1 VIRLEALRGRARGI
15 VLITETGNL
24 PRNLILPDVVWI
36 RLRSES
42 NHEKRAALIC
52 LLTAALA
59 ANGTATTTPYV
70 NRLLLKNGKYIDAP
84 SIAPGKGKK
93 SSSGTTVVDNEADAD
108 AALIYFGPDGDTDP
122 TTNPKAFDQGWRDGW
137 KWASKQSAFSSDEPA
152 EKMEAKLLMP
162 WSADLPDDLKAS
174 VRRNALQVTDTGFD
188 DDCAVSRSR
197 SSKL

>member
-1 VIRLEALRGRARGI
+1 M
-15 VLITETGNL
+15 
-24 PRNLILPDVVWI
+24 
-36 RLRSES
+36 RSES

-59 ANGTATTTPYV
+59 ANGTAATTPYV

-108 AALIYFGPDGDTDP
+108 AALIYFCPDGDTDR

-137 KWASKQSAFSSDEPA
+137 KLASKQSTFSSDEPA
-152 EKMEAKLLMP
+152 EKMEAKLYGDLDNDSGETKAIGFF
-162 WSADLPDDLKAS
+162 SAFSVLRHRAENGQKAAACRTS
-174 VRRNALQVTDTGFD
+174 TG
-188 DDCAVSRSR
+188 V
-197 SSKL
+197 